1 MQRQRLTITL
11 REDLLAQIDK
21 KIDGVRIRNRSHA
34 IEYLLTKSIGSK
46 ITKAFILAGGHGLK
60 MRPFTYE
67 MPKSLIPVK
76 NKPILEYII
85 ESLRDHNI
93 RDIYLGIDYLG
104 EKIKSHFG
112 DGAKFGVDITYIDNK
127 KPLGTAAAVK
137 SAQKYLKDNNF
148 IMIHG
153 DVLADVDLSDMID
166 FAEEEKGILTMALTS
181 IDDPSLYGSVKLRG
195 ARIVEFAEK
204 PEASHSVSR
213 LINAGIYIVT
223 PEIFNYLRTK
233 KTSSLESDVFPA
245 LISDRKMIGYHFAG
259 NWFDISTPKI
269 YERALKEWRK

>member
-11 REDLLAQIDK
+11 REDLLTQVDK

-46 ITKAFILAGGHGLK
+46 ITKAYILAGGHGLK

-67 MPKSLIPVK
+67 MPKPLIPVK

-85 ESLRDHNI
+85 ALLRDHNI
-93 RDIYLGIDYLG
+93 RDIYIGIDYLG
-104 EKIKSHFG
+104 DKIRSYFG
-112 DGAKFGVDITYIDNK
+112 DGAKFGVDITYIDTK
-127 KPLGTAAAVK
+127 KPLGTAGALY
-137 SAQKYLKDNNF
+137 SAEKYLKDNKF

-153 DVLADVDLSDMID
+153 DVLADIDLSDMID
-166 FAEEEKGILTMALTS
+166 FAEEEKNILTMALTS

-195 ARIVEFAEK
+195 ARIVEFTEK
-204 PEASHSVSR
+204 PTTDHNVSR
-213 LINAGIYIVT
+213 LINAGIYIVS
-223 PEIFNYLRTK
+223 PEIFKYLSAKNTC
-233 KTSSLESDVFPA
+233 SLESEAFPA
-245 LISDRKMIGYHFAG
+245 IIADHGMIGYHFAG

-269 YERALKEWRK
+269 YERALKEWKK